1 MNDLER
7 VVGEGYI
14 RAFVQQSVTVHG
26 DIMQKYYIDGMSL
39 KEISLHL
46 LLPENQVDQLLKE
59 ARSQMVVY
67 LMGK

>member
-1 MNDLER
+1 MDNLER

-14 RAFVQQSVTVHG
+14 REFAKHNTTVYG
-26 DIMQKYYIDGMSL
+26 DIMHKYYIDGMSL

-46 LLPENQVDQLLKE
+46 LLPENQVDQMLKE
-59 ARSQMVVY
+59 ARSQVVVF